1 MSSIRERFE
10 RIVERAAKAGFP
22 DAERL
27 MRLTPREMEW
37 ALESFAAR
45 RRQALELMDAA
56 AWLAGRYAAIAINA
70 PGKYPS
76 APDGV
81 NANPPDSEMSD
92 AEIRGAFERLAR
104 KGGSE

>member
-1 MSSIRERFE
+1 MPVRIRFPCDPANDERV
-10 RIVERAAKAGFP
+10 RH
-22 DAERL
+22 L
-27 MRLTPREMEW
+27 N
-37 ALESFAAR
+37 AR

-81 NANPPDSEMSD
+81 NADLPDSEMTD